1 MKQKFQRLVRHLYT
15 KTGYRMA
22 LCVTGLFTWL
32 AAFVVYQRDR
42 QAHKGQNQQ
51 LLDTVRRE
59 MEQEGVLAAL
69 KQETENQLRNKCRYF
84 GSNDS
89 EASFRRNLAKLQE
102 KAQRDEE
109 ERRMAAKREEEHS
122 SAGRTFVDCL
132 VSVFDHPAVL
142 LLSVIVSLPMYVLLV
157 LCMNPFVKYTCERV
171 FMMIF
176 VIFGVVFVV
185 FTILYFSP
193 MDSAVNILGE
203 SATEEQIAEF
213 NKTYGL
219 DQPYVVQLFSKFKG
233 LVTFDLGKSYS
244 GNEDVAEAIVRKF
257 PVTLQMTVFALI
269 IAVVISIPIGII
281 SAVKQ
286 YSAGDYI
293 FMFLALVGIS
303 IPEFWFG
310 MMLILTFSIN
320 LGWLPSTYIAG
331 NLATLIMPSIVSG
344 TYLAASLTRMTRSSL
359 LEVINQDYI
368 VTAYAKGL
376 SKRTVIVKH
385 ALGNALIP
393 IITVIGLQFGSMLGG
408 SSVIEKVFTIKG
420 IGIYIVEKQFLP
432 DIPVILGCVIYVAVI
447 ISVVNL
453 LVDLIYV
460 LIDPRIKS
468 RIKNQ

>member
-1 MKQKFQRLVRHLYT
+1 MKQKFQLLLRRLYLKPV
-15 KTGYRMA
+15 YRFV
-22 LCVTGLFTWL
+22 LCLAGVFTWL

-42 QAHKGQNQQ
+42 RAHS
-51 LLDTVRRE
+51 
-59 MEQEGVLAAL
+59 EQERQLQERVRQEMLEDGTYEVLR
-69 KQETENQLRNKCRYF
+69 QETENHLQNKCRYF
-84 GSNDS
+84 GRDDS
-89 EASFRRNLAKLQE
+89 GSTFQDELSKLQE
-102 KAQRDEE
+102 KARQEE
-109 ERRMAAKREEEHS
+109 ENRRMTQKREEAQQN
-122 SAGRTFVDCL
+122 AGRTFLDCL
-132 VSVFDHPAVL
+132 TGVFEHPAL
-142 LLSVIVSLPMYVLLV
+142 LILSVIVSLPMYVLLL
-157 LCMNPFVKYTCERV
+157 LCLNPFVKYTFERI

-176 VIFGVVFVV
+176 VTFGVVFVV

-203 SATEEQIAEF
+203 SATEQQIAEF

-219 DQPYVVQLFSKFKG
+219 DQPYVVQLFSKFKS
-233 LVTFDLGKSYS
+233 LITFDLGKSYS
-244 GNEDVAEAIVRKF
+244 GNEDVAEAIMRKF
-257 PVTLQMTVFALI
+257 PVTLEMTLFALI
-269 IAVVISIPIGII
+269 LAIVISIPIGII

-286 YSAGDYI
+286 YTAGDYF

-320 LGWLPSTYIAG
+320 LGWLPSTYVVG
-331 NLATLIMPSIVSG
+331 NLSTLIMPSIVSG

-376 SKRTVIVKH
+376 SKRTVILKH

-393 IITVIGLQFGSMLGG
+393 IITIIGLQFGSMLGG
-408 SSVIEKVFTIKG
+408 SAVIEKVFTIKG
-420 IGIYIVEKQFLP
+420 IGNYIVEKQFLP
-432 DIPVILGCVIYVAVI
+432 DIPVILACVIYVAII
-447 ISVVNL
+447 ISIVNL

>member
-15 KTGYRMA
+15 KTGYRIV
-22 LCVTGLFTWL
+22 LCLTGLITWL
-32 AAFVVYQRDR
+32 AAFVVYQQDKSR
-42 QAHKGQNQQ
+42 HKDENQR
-51 LLDTVRRE
+51 LLDEVRGE
-59 MEQEGVLAAL
+59 MEREGATATL
-69 KQETENQLRNKCRYF
+69 KKECEAHLRNKLQYF
-84 GSNDS
+84 GTKESDG
-89 EASFRRNLAKLQE
+89 SFQRELEKLTAKTL
-102 KAQRDEE
+102 RDEE
-109 ERRMAAKREEEHS
+109 ERRMAAKREARHT
-122 SAGRTFVDCL
+122 SAGRTYVDCL
-132 VSVFDHPAVL
+132 VSVFDSPAL
-142 LLSVIVSLPMYVLLV
+142 LVLSVILSLPMYILLV
-157 LCMNPFVKYTCERV
+157 LCLNPFVKYTVERV

-176 VIFGVVFVV
+176 VTFGVVFVV

-203 SATEEQIAEF
+203 SATEQQIAEF

-219 DQPYVVQLFSKFKG
+219 DQPYIVQLFSKFKN
-233 LVTFDLGKSYS
+233 LVTFNLGKSYS
-244 GNEDVAEAIVRKF
+244 GNEDVGEAILRKF
-257 PVTLQMTVFALI
+257 PVTLEMTLFALI
-269 IAVVISIPIGII
+269 LAIVISIPIGII

-286 YSAGDYI
+286 YTAGDYF

-320 LGWLPSTYIAG
+320 LGWLPSTYVAG
-331 NLATLIMPSIVSG
+331 NLSTLIMPSIVAG

-376 SKRTVIVKH
+376 SKRTVIIKH

-408 SSVIEKVFTIKG
+408 SAVIEKVFTIKG
-420 IGIYIVEKQFLP
+420 IGNYIVEKQFLP
-432 DIPVILGCVIYVAVI
+432 DIPVILACVIYVAII